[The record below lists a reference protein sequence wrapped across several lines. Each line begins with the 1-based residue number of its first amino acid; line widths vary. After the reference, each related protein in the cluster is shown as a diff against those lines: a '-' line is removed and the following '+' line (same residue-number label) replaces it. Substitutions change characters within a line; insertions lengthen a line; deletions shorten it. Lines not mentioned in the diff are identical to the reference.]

1 MGPEK
6 GKKVSRTIRFWR
18 CVLLRYDIDRLDT
31 RSIHS
36 RYNMERCST
45 KPRRAWLSR
54 FALWYVMS
62 SFISAG
68 YPSESPKK
76 TFTAEVIPTH
86 HKPHTT
92 SICIP
97 CSLLCLCSTS
107 NGTKPILLGYPWVE
121 ASLPLLSPN
130 FPISLMKESGLS
142 HLQDLSRCVS
152 LFNLFRLTAYM
163 NGSTHAGN
171 RYFTYGQVHVLAA
184 RSEVGIIAACTGE
197 PVSLGFTSP
206 RSAFTSTSLTPLCLV
221 LPPTL
226 EQPNKVTRNGRE

>member
-68 YPSESPKK
+68 YPSESPKRPLRQRLLRR
-76 TFTAEVIPTH
+76 TTNHIRRQSVYHAACSAYAVPQMGQSPYCWVIH
-86 HKPHTT
+86 GWRHR
-92 SICIP
+92 CRF
-97 CSLLCLCSTS
+97 CR
-107 NGTKPILLGYPWVE
+107 
-121 ASLPLLSPN
+121 
-130 FPISLMKESGLS
+130 PISP
-142 HLQDLSRCVS
+142 SR
-152 LFNLFRLTAYM
+152 
-163 NGSTHAGN
+163 
-171 RYFTYGQVHVLAA
+171 
-184 RSEVGIIAACTGE
+184 
-197 PVSLGFTSP
+197 
-206 RSAFTSTSLTPLCLV
+206 
-221 LPPTL
+221 
-226 EQPNKVTRNGRE
+226 